1 MKQKTVLIFSL
12 IAGLVAFLLTRQ
24 YFAAKAHQLE
34 KERERLFA
42 GVHMVRV
49 VASLRDLPVNTVLRR
64 EDLGE
69 KQSLD
74 HDVSKNTVL
83 PDDAEQIIGKKLKYS
98 IERGNTL
105 FWSDVDVPYRAGGG
119 LGAIITPKMRALSIN
134 VSGAA
139 AVSGLVQPNDRVD
152 VLGTFY
158 LPGKNGADKN
168 ATDLEAITLTLLQDV
183 TVLAVGQ
190 RTARLGESLDRSS
203 GGGYSMVTF
212 EVTPRETE
220 LLVFT
225 ETMKGRLTLAL
236 RNPSDVSYE
245 RELPSLNF
253 DQVQKILPDLNQYR
267 QITIRHKGRTL

>member
-12 IAGLVAFLLTRQ
+12 IAGLIAFLLTRQ
-24 YFAAKAHQLE
+24 YFAAKAHQLD

-42 GVHMVRV
+42 GIHMVRV

-74 HDVSKNTVL
+74 RDVSKNTVL
-83 PDDAEQIIGKKLKYS
+83 PADAEQIIGKKLKYS

-105 FWSDVDVPYRAGGG
+105 FWSDVDVPFRAGGG
-119 LGAIITPKMRALSIN
+119 LSAIVTPKMRALSVN

-158 LPGKNGADKN
+158 LPGKNGAE
-168 ATDLEAITLTLLQDV
+168 LEAVTLTLLQDV

-190 RTARLGESLDRSS
+190 RTARLGESLDRSAGS
-203 GGGYSMVTF
+203 GYSMVTF
-212 EVTPRETE
+212 EVTTRETE

-253 DQVQKILPDLNQYR
+253 DQVQKILPELNQYR
-267 QITIRHKGRTL
+267 QITIRQKGRTL

>member
-158 LPGKNGADKN
+158 LPGKNG
-168 ATDLEAITLTLLQDV
+168 TELEAITLTLLQDV

-190 RTARLGESLDRSS
+190 RTARLGENLDR

-236 RNPSDVSYE
+236 RNPGDVSYE
-245 RELPSLNF
+245 RDLPSLDF
-253 DQVQKILPDLNQYR
+253 DQVQKMLPDLNQYR
-267 QITIRHKGRTL
+267 QITIRQKGRTL